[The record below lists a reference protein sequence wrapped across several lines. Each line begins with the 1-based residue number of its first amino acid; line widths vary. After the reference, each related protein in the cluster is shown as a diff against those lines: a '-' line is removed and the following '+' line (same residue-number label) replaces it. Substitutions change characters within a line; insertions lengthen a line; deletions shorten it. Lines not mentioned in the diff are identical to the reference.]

1 MMWIAHQLMFQD
13 RPQVGTQTNLLQYFL
28 KVKYYN
34 NNNNFIQ
41 HHHHHFFNP
50 LGSSIPFPSF
60 THYFKSFSISYV
72 HTHTKIYIWSCRI
85 KRTVSNLKSPFNCY
99 RVKILYDYHWKCV
112 VEHIEQW
119 IFFCVCLMDLSE
131 WTWLNNL
138 WHVIILIVFPT
149 ETPF

>member
-1 MMWIAHQLMFQD
+1 MMWIAHQSMFQD
-13 RPQVGTQTNLLQYFL
+13 RPQVGTTYYSDFF
-28 KVKYYN
+28 KVKYY

-60 THYFKSFSISYV
+60 TYYFKSFSISYV

-119 IFFCVCLMDLSE
+119 IFLCVFWWIWVNELD
-131 WTWLNNL
+131 
-138 WHVIILIVFPT
+138 
-149 ETPF
+149 

>member
-1 MMWIAHQLMFQD
+1 MMWIAHQSMFQD
-13 RPQVGTQTNLLQYFL
+13 RPQVGTTYYSDFF
-28 KVKYYN
+28 KVKYY

-60 THYFKSFSISYV
+60 TYYFKSFSISYV

-99 RVKILYDYHWKCV
+99 RVKISLWLSLEVCGRTYRTMDFFVCV
-112 VEHIEQW
+112 
-119 IFFCVCLMDLSE
+119 LMDLSE